1 MKLFKTCI
9 LKFVLIALSNWKYKM
24 DFKRQKIS
32 GFCLESKILKG
43 HFPVVIIITIK
54 IKPSSNSQ
62 IFNPIREWMSQSNK
76 LTWNLRGKKKCFQRK
91 ENMNT
96 CLLGVDASGNQ

>member
-76 LTWNLRGKKKCFQRK
+76 LTWNLRGKKSAFREKRIWI
-91 ENMNT
+91 
-96 CLLGVDASGNQ
+96 LAYLG